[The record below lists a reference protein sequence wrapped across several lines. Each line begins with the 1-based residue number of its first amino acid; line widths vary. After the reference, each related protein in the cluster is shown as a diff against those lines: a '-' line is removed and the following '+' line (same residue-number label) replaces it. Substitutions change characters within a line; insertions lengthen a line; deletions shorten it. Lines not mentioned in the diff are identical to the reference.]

1 MKAKESPPDLESLQ
15 ERKQRLVRANIAE
28 LALAPLIER
37 GFDAVT
43 IDDLAKAAGIS
54 RRTFFRYFA
63 TKEEVVTS
71 EFDEAGTSL
80 LAAFRL
86 RPRDE
91 QPLLSLRFAIGSV
104 IERLASAPE
113 RTRALMRLIRRTPSL
128 RGRFLVTQDEWRDQL
143 TAAIVERLPRGPKSP
158 MLARLTATVSM
169 GAVDAAMTTWAE
181 SNDRDISAVA
191 DEAFEA
197 LSAVVMAATHTVQGR
212 KSHR

>member
-1 MKAKESPPDLESLQ
+1 MKEKEPSPAPGSLQ

-28 LALAPLIER
+28 LAVVPLIEH

-54 RRTFFRYFA
+54 KRTFFRYFA
-63 TKEEVVTS
+63 TKEEVVTW
-71 EFDEAGTSL
+71 EFDETGTAL

-91 QPLLSLRFAIGSV
+91 QPLVSLRFAMDLI
-104 IERLASAPE
+104 IDRLSSDPE
-113 RTRALMRLIRRTPSL
+113 RARALMRLIHRTPAL
-128 RGRFLVTQDEWRDQL
+128 RGRFLVTQDHWREQF
-143 TAAIVERLPRGPKSP
+143 TSAIAERLPGGPRTP

-169 GAVDAAMTTWAE
+169 AAVDAAMMAWAE
-181 SNDRDISAVA
+181 SGDRDIGTVV

-197 LSAVVMAATHTVQGR
+197 LATVVKAATHPAQGR
-212 KSHR
+212 KRSR